1 MERNFKYTNIDL
13 GILTVKIPIIEIGN
27 KNSDKKLAI
36 TCCVHGNE
44 TSSLFIINEVL
55 NIINENLLKGYIK
68 VILIS
73 NPIANYFNKRCSPQD
88 IQDMNRLAPG
98 NNNGTVTERICRVVM
113 NEIISCNYY
122 IDIHEWSLPSL
133 LQGIVLENSQ
143 NSTKEISEK
152 MIDVFKPDILTVLDS
167 KYIHSIYGFINEKR
181 QIPGFTIELS
191 SDTVNNKIEEERV
204 VKSLVNLLIYLDI
217 YDDTKYNYTMDN
229 YLVIKEVHRYIAQK
243 SGLFFP
249 DKKVGDNTKKGDRI
263 GYLLDLNLNDKIE
276 LYNVGDYT
284 TVLELLP
291 KKYVNAGDLIG
302 IIGK

>member
-191 SDTVNNKIEEERV
+191 SDTVNNKIADGRRGLGLGLALCKAVIEAHGG
-204 VKSLVNLLIYLDI
+204 KVNI
-217 YDDTKYNYTMDN
+217 MDN
-229 YLVIKEVHRYIAQK
+229 KPCGTIFSFDIKSDVEN
-243 SGLFFP
+243 
-249 DKKVGDNTKKGDRI
+249 DN
-263 GYLLDLNLNDKIE
+263 E
-276 LYNVGDYT
+276 
-284 TVLELLP
+284 
-291 KKYVNAGDLIG
+291 
-302 IIGK
+302 

>member
-1 MERNFKYTNIDL
+1 MERNFKYNNIDL
-13 GILTVKIPIIEIGN
+13 GILTVKVPIIEIGN

-44 TSSLFIINEVL
+44 TASLFVINEML
-55 NIINENLLKGYIK
+55 NLINQKLLKGYIK
-68 VILIS
+68 IILIS

-88 IQDMNRLAPG
+88 IQDMNRVAPG
-98 NNNGTVTERICRVVM
+98 NNNGTVTERICRAIL
-113 NEIISCNYY
+113 NEIITCNYY
-122 IDIHEWSLPSL
+122 IDIHEWNLSSL
-133 LQGIVLENSQ
+133 LQGIVLENSN

-152 MIDVFKPDILTVLDS
+152 MIDIFKPDILTVLDS

-191 SDTVNNKIEEERV
+191 SDTVDNKSKEERV
-204 VKSLVNLLIYLDI
+204 VKSLVNVLIYLDI
-217 YDDTKYNYTMDN
+217 YDDTKYNYQKN
-229 YLVIKEVHRYIAQK
+229 SYLVINDIDKYIAQK

-249 DKKVGDNTKKGDRI
+249 DKKVGDNIKKGDRI
-263 GYLLDLNLNDKIE
+263 GYLLDLNFNDKIE

>member
-167 KYIHSIYGFINEKR
+167 KYIH
-181 QIPGFTIELS
+181 
-191 SDTVNNKIEEERV
+191 
-204 VKSLVNLLIYLDI
+204 LIYLDI
-217 YDDTKYNYTMDN
+217 YDDTKYNYPMDN

>member
-1 MERNFKYTNIDL
+1 M
-13 GILTVKIPIIEIGN
+13 
-27 KNSDKKLAI
+27 
-36 TCCVHGNE
+36 
-44 TSSLFIINEVL
+44 
-55 NIINENLLKGYIK
+55 
-68 VILIS
+68 
-73 NPIANYFNKRCSPQD
+73 
-88 IQDMNRLAPG
+88 
-98 NNNGTVTERICRVVM
+98 
-113 NEIISCNYY
+113 
-122 IDIHEWSLPSL
+122 
-133 LQGIVLENSQ
+133 
-143 NSTKEISEK
+143 
-152 MIDVFKPDILTVLDS
+152 TVLDS

-217 YDDTKYNYTMDN
+217 YDDTKYNYPMDN